1 MRRLGKNSGRWMGM
15 LTALAVFTALIFVAG
30 RSGAQDQDS
39 AAYGRVTYR
48 VYCQNCH
55 GNDAKGNGHLA
66 SLMKVQPAD
75 LTQISKK
82 HGGIFPSDEVHRI
95 IDGREE
101 VLAHGTRE
109 MPIWG
114 DALSGD
120 QEQIQRKIQ
129 QLIAYLESIQ
139 ERDGTAKKGS

>member
-15 LTALAVFTALIFVAG
+15 VTVLAVFAALVFVAG
-30 RSGAQDQDS
+30 RSGAQDEEA

-75 LTQISKK
+75 LTRISKK
-82 HGGIFPSDEVHRI
+82 HGGIFPSDEVNRI

-101 VLAHGTRE
+101 VLAHGARE
-109 MPIWG
+109 MPVWG
-114 DALSGD
+114 DALTGN
-120 QEQIQRKIQ
+120 QEEVQQKIRR
-129 QLIAYLESIQ
+129 LIAYLESIQ
-139 ERDGTAKKGS
+139 EKGEAAKKGS

>member
-1 MRRLGKNSGRWMGM
+1 MKRLVKSSGRWMV
-15 LTALAVFTALIFVAG
+15 LATALTVFIAFVFVAG
-30 RSGAQDQDS
+30 RSGAQAEDS

-101 VLAHGTRE
+101 VLAHGARE

-120 QEQIQRKIQ
+120 QEEIQQKIQR
-129 QLIAYLESIQ
+129 LLAYLESIQ
-139 ERDGTAKKGS
+139 EKGGSARKGS